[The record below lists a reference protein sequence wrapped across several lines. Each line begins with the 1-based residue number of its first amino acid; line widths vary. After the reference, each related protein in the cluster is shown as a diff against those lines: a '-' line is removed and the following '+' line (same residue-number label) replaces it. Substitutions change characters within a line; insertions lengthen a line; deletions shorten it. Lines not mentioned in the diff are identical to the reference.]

1 MALVGASVV
10 PQSGGSG
17 VAMTDQRSYVDN
29 GDTQTWFAAMNRT
42 QRLILIALMISAA
55 AMSIVIASMMAARIV
70 AG

>member
-1 MALVGASVV
+1 
-10 PQSGGSG
+10 
-17 VAMTDQRSYVDN
+17 MTDQRSYVDN